1 MVPCGEGGLEVR
13 SVDVNLRPG
22 THYWAL
28 RLSREGGLAGGLR
41 TFAPSELDK
50 REEWRLAE
58 NETVLAVASS
68 LEDVLSGE
76 RAPVELRVDGNVTLD
91 ALADCLGRLDAEGFD
106 EVFLD

>member
-1 MVPCGEGGLEVR
+1 MAVR

-28 RLSREGGLAGGLR
+28 SLSRDDGLTGRLR

-50 REEWRLAE
+50 TGRGLAE

-68 LEDVLSGE
+68 LEEVLSGE
-76 RAPVELRVDGNVTLD
+76 RVPVELRVDGDV
-91 ALADCLGRLDAEGFD
+91 ALGELAECLRRLDGAGFG
-106 EVFLD
+106 EVFVD